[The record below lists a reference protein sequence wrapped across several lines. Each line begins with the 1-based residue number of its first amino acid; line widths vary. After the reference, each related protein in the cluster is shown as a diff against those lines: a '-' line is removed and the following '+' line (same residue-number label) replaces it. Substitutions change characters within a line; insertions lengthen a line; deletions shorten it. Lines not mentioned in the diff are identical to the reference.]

1 MAESQSNYVEPS
13 PKPNAA
19 LADKGDGGYDKAL
32 HNRHMQM
39 IAIGGSIGTGLF
51 LGAGGR
57 LAQGGPGLA
66 IAYAV
71 CGFFAFIMVRAL
83 GELAI
88 YRPSSGAFVSY
99 AREFMGEKGA
109 YATGWL
115 FFLDWAVTAMAD
127 ITAVALYMH
136 YWPTFRGIPQWVLAL
151 VALAIVF
158 ALNIMSVKFFGE
170 MEFWFALIKVVTILS
185 FMALAIW
192 AIVTERVMSVP
203 VNVGN
208 MDSVQLADRTS
219 RIELYSH
226 VANGHFEVTSG
237 FHNWTSFG
245 GFLPMGSFAIVTL
258 SMGVIFAFGGTEMIG
273 VAAGEAKNA
282 REILPKAVNSM
293 IGRIAFFYVGA
304 VVLMT
309 LVLPWTAY
317 DKNQSPFVTFFTALG
332 VPHAGDIVQIVVLT
346 AALSSLNAGLYATG
360 RTLRSMALAG
370 EAPAVAAKLN
380 RHQVP
385 AGGIAITAG
394 LGIVGV
400 IINAVVPA
408 SAFNIIM
415 DVAAVGIAGTWISV
429 LISHWIFVNHA
440 KQGLVE
446 RPSYRL
452 RFAPWSNLIGII
464 FFAIVILAMG
474 MSDDGLI
481 TLGIA
486 LGCVLAM
493 VIGWYAVRDRIDA
506 DLMDNMLVEDIEDP
520 LGASAEA
527 AVEVALQQA
536 EEGRA

>member
-136 YWPTFRGIPQWVLAL
+136 YWPTFRGIPQWLLAL

-258 SMGVIFAFGGTEMIG
+258 SMGVIFAFGGT
-273 VAAGEAKNA
+273 
-282 REILPKAVNSM
+282 R
-293 IGRIAFFYVGA
+293 
-304 VVLMT
+304 
-309 LVLPWTAY
+309 
-317 DKNQSPFVTFFTALG
+317 
-332 VPHAGDIVQIVVLT
+332 
-346 AALSSLNAGLYATG
+346 
-360 RTLRSMALAG
+360 
-370 EAPAVAAKLN
+370 
-380 RHQVP
+380 
-385 AGGIAITAG
+385 
-394 LGIVGV
+394 
-400 IINAVVPA
+400 
-408 SAFNIIM
+408 
-415 DVAAVGIAGTWISV
+415 
-429 LISHWIFVNHA
+429 
-440 KQGLVE
+440 
-446 RPSYRL
+446 
-452 RFAPWSNLIGII
+452 
-464 FFAIVILAMG
+464 
-474 MSDDGLI
+474 
-481 TLGIA
+481 
-486 LGCVLAM
+486 
-493 VIGWYAVRDRIDA
+493 
-506 DLMDNMLVEDIEDP
+506 
-520 LGASAEA
+520 
-527 AVEVALQQA
+527 
-536 EEGRA
+536 